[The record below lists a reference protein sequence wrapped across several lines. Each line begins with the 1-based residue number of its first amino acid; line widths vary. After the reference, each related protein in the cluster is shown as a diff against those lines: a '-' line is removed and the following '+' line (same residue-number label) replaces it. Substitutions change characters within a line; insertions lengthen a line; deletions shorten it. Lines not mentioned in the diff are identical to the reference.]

1 MKRKFISIF
10 IALVLALSLCLVT
23 VGPAAAAKPEGKG
36 FDQWGYNYQARIF
49 NGLFGN
55 SDENR
60 PGDGNPDTYFGDSTN
75 SYGYFDT
82 DGEYHEILVNV
93 AGSHLVMKWSE
104 VWHMAV
110 FGPDG
115 VRGSGDEEPW
125 GQGAWCTNHVVGTG
139 TIYDIDG
146 TTIIYQGHLT
156 ILSKI
161 EWVENTTGYT
171 NPIWGMA
178 AVIQK
183 VVSKQGA
190 VFREIQCGP
199 GLGPVGP

>member
-1 MKRKFISIF
+1 MKRKIFSILF
-10 IALVLALSLCLVT
+10 VVVLTLSLSLVMAM
-23 VGPAAAAKPEGKG
+23 PAAAAKPAGKG

-49 NGLFGN
+49 NGPFGYV
-55 SDENR
+55 DENR
-60 PGDGNPDTYFGDSTN
+60 PSGDGSINTIFGSPTD
-75 SYGYFDT
+75 SYGYYDT
-82 DGEYHEILVNV
+82 GGNFHGVIANV

-104 VWHMAV
+104 AWHMAV

-139 TIYDIDG
+139 IIYDIDG
-146 TTIIYQGHLT
+146 TVIYQGHLT

-161 EWVENTTGYT
+161 TWVGDTTGYT

>member
-1 MKRKFISIF
+1 MKRRTFGVL
-10 IALVLALSLCLVT
+10 LVLVLVLSLSLVT
-23 VGPAAAAKPEGKG
+23 AAPVAAAKPVGKG
-36 FDQWGYNYQARIF
+36 PDQWGYNYQARIF

-60 PGDGNPDTYFGDSTN
+60 PGDGNPDTYLGSSTD
-75 SYGYFDT
+75 SYGYYDK
-82 DGEYHEILVNV
+82 DGNYHKVIVDV

-115 VRGSGDEEPW
+115 IRNTGDEESW
-125 GQGAWCTNHVVGTG
+125 GEGAWCTNHVVGTG
-139 TIYDIDG
+139 TIYDIDEN
-146 TTIIYQGHLT
+146 IIYQGHLT

-161 EWVENTTGYT
+161 KWVGDTTGYT
-171 NPIWGMA
+171 NPIWGQM

-183 VVSKQGA
+183 VIFNQGA
-190 VFREIQCGP
+190 AFLEVPCGF
-199 GLGPVGP
+199 GPVSP